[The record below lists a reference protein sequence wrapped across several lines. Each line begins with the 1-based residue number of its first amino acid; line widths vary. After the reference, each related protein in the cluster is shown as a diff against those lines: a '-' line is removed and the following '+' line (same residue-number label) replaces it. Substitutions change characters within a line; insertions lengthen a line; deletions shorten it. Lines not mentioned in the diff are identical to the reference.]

1 MHRYSS
7 PKEALKQV
15 FGYDAFRGFQE
26 EVVRAV
32 VRGEDVLVLMP
43 TGGGKSLCYQIPALL
58 RDGVAVVVS
67 PLIALMQDQVDA
79 LEELGVSAAYLNST
93 LTPEAA
99 ADVRRRLRCG
109 ELDLLYV
116 APERLL
122 MSSMQ
127 ALLSEVK
134 ISLFAI
140 DEAHCVSIWGHDFR
154 PEYGALSIL
163 REHFPNVPRIA
174 LTATADPKTR
184 EEIVNKLLVHPKEFV
199 ASFDRPNIFYRIVDK
214 KNVRSQLAQFIKTE
228 HPGECGVVY
237 CIARQTCESIC
248 EYLCSKGI
256 HALFYHAGLSNE
268 ERAERLAAFQREDD
282 IVMVATIAFGMGID
296 KPNVRF
302 VAHADMPKSI
312 EGYFQETGR
321 AGRDGL
327 PSDAWMA
334 YGLADVVN
342 QRYFIDKS
350 GADDLH
356 KQIETEKLDAMLGLA
371 EACTCRRVQLLAY
384 FGEKSTPCGN
394 CDNCVDPPQM
404 MDATIAAKM
413 IISCIWRIQQ
423 KSNMSFGTLHVIKV
437 LLGEST
443 ESTKRHDHEVLSTWG
458 IGKELTLE
466 QWRSVMRQLIA
477 RHVLWI
483 DSANHNVVRLGA
495 LANNVLRGAM
505 KIEVRRTVMAKAQKQ
520 SRFSSPE
527 RDEMLAQLSVQER
540 QIFEALRVW
549 RRDLA
554 KELGKPPYVL
564 FIDRTLV
571 AIAKLKPACIDDLLG
586 IPGVGRRKV
595 ERYADSILEIVGN
608 EL

>member
-282 IVMVATIAFGMGID
+282 IVMVATIAF
-296 KPNVRF
+296 
-302 VAHADMPKSI
+302 
-312 EGYFQETGR
+312 
-321 AGRDGL
+321 
-327 PSDAWMA
+327 A

-443 ESTKRHDHEVLSTWG
+443 ESTKRHDHEALSTWG

>member
-199 ASFDRPNIFYRIVDK
+199 IDRIFFIVSLIK
-214 KNVRSQLAQFIKTE
+214 KMFVHSSRNSL
-228 HPGECGVVY
+228 
-237 CIARQTCESIC
+237 RQSIQG
-248 EYLCSKGI
+248 SA
-256 HALFYHAGLSNE
+256 ALFTALLDKHANPFANISAVKAFMRSFTMPVFRMRSELS
-268 ERAERLAAFQREDD
+268 
-282 IVMVATIAFGMGID
+282 
-296 KPNVRF
+296 
-302 VAHADMPKSI
+302 
-312 EGYFQETGR
+312 
-321 AGRDGL
+321 
-327 PSDAWMA
+327 
-334 YGLADVVN
+334 
-342 QRYFIDKS
+342 
-350 GADDLH
+350 
-356 KQIETEKLDAMLGLA
+356 
-371 EACTCRRVQLLAY
+371 
-384 FGEKSTPCGN
+384 
-394 CDNCVDPPQM
+394 
-404 MDATIAAKM
+404 
-413 IISCIWRIQQ
+413 
-423 KSNMSFGTLHVIKV
+423 
-437 LLGEST
+437 
-443 ESTKRHDHEVLSTWG
+443 
-458 IGKELTLE
+458 
-466 QWRSVMRQLIA
+466 
-477 RHVLWI
+477 
-483 DSANHNVVRLGA
+483 
-495 LANNVLRGAM
+495 
-505 KIEVRRTVMAKAQKQ
+505 
-520 SRFSSPE
+520 
-527 RDEMLAQLSVQER
+527 
-540 QIFEALRVW
+540 
-549 RRDLA
+549 
-554 KELGKPPYVL
+554 
-564 FIDRTLV
+564 
-571 AIAKLKPACIDDLLG
+571 DLLHSNAKT
-586 IPGVGRRKV
+586 I
-595 ERYADSILEIVGN
+595 S
-608 EL
+608 

>member
-282 IVMVATIAFGMGID
+282 IVMVATIAFGMQRAERLAAFQREDDIVMVATIAFGMGID

-356 KQIETEKLDAMLGLA
+356 KQIETD
-371 EACTCRRVQLLAY
+371 R
-384 FGEKSTPCGN
+384 KS
-394 CDNCVDPPQM
+394 
-404 MDATIAAKM
+404 
-413 IISCIWRIQQ
+413 
-423 KSNMSFGTLHVIKV
+423 
-437 LLGEST
+437 
-443 ESTKRHDHEVLSTWG
+443 
-458 IGKELTLE
+458 
-466 QWRSVMRQLIA
+466 
-477 RHVLWI
+477 
-483 DSANHNVVRLGA
+483 VV
-495 LANNVLRGAM
+495 
-505 KIEVRRTVMAKAQKQ
+505 
-520 SRFSSPE
+520 
-527 RDEMLAQLSVQER
+527 
-540 QIFEALRVW
+540 
-549 RRDLA
+549 
-554 KELGKPPYVL
+554 
-564 FIDRTLV
+564 
-571 AIAKLKPACIDDLLG
+571 
-586 IPGVGRRKV
+586 
-595 ERYADSILEIVGN
+595 
-608 EL
+608 